1 MLIQEVKPIHCQN
14 VLNKMAQNYSNLVIE
29 HSRLVMRMMFDSALE
44 NEMIA
49 KESSDKKCKMY
60 KW

>member
-1 MLIQEVKPIHCQN
+1 MSLIKWHKII
-14 VLNKMAQNYSNLVIE
+14 LILVIE

-49 KESSDKKCKMY
+49 KESSDKKV
-60 KW
+60 